1 MTETGSPVAYEIV
14 PPGRTRVGGYA
25 LCLDDDRILLA
36 RLSAIEVDVGAWTLP
51 IYLRRLNGAVYTDV
65 GDAFTFDRRDFKLH
79 AGAGAELR
87 AEVVLGWILP
97 TDLRLGCARG
107 LERSPLAIF
116 DCFLALGGV
125 F

>member
-1 MTETGSPVAYEIV
+1 
-14 PPGRTRVGGYA
+14 
-25 LCLDDDRILLA
+25 
-36 RLSAIEVDVGAWTLP
+36 
-51 IYLRRLNGAVYTDV
+51 LNGAVYTDV

-107 LERSPLAIF
+107 LERSAAGRSSIASWPGWSFLSLAPDATVDRMPGRF
-116 DCFLALGGV
+116 ERALEAGLRIGPGGSDASP
-125 F
+125 